1 MSARLVPLGINGFIP
16 SFGRQTMSFLLL
28 TENEA
33 LLLDAGTGV
42 GRLLERTMID
52 LLQPYD
58 CLNFVLS
65 HYHLD
70 HVVGLSYLPGTW
82 MRGVVRIY
90 APGRPFVET
99 EPDQALGR
107 LLQPPLF
114 PRKVEDFPTPVEVV
128 PIKSESLK
136 IGSISIQLRGQNHP
150 GGSVGVRIGDAIAYI
165 TDTPVEQ
172 ATQTFVQGVKLL
184 LHEAWFTD
192 EEAEQDEAEREK
204 HSYVSGVAQIAK
216 HAKVG
221 SLMPIHHH
229 PKRSDDEIRKLGHAM
244 EVLADV
250 KVMVPQE
257 GEVYTLSG
265 C

>member
-1 MSARLVPLGINGFIP
+1 MSVRLVPLGINGFHP
-16 SFGRQTMSFLLL
+16 VVWPTNHELSLL
-28 TENEA
+28 TGNEA
-33 LLLDAGTGV
+33 LLLDAGRG
-42 GRLLERTMID
+42 GSSLEPTIID

-58 CLNFVLS
+58 CLNIILS

-114 PRKVEDFPTPVEVV
+114 PRRFEDFQTPVEVV
-128 PIKSESLK
+128 RIKSGFLK
-136 IGSISIQLRGQNHP
+136 IGNMSMQLRGQNHP
-150 GGSVGVRIGDAIAYI
+150 GGSVGVRIGDAIAYV
-165 TDTPVEQ
+165 TDTPVEET
-172 ATQTFVQGVKLL
+172 TQTFVQGVKLL
-184 LHEAWFTD
+184 LHEVWLTD

-204 HSYVSGVAQIAK
+204 HSYVSGVAEIAE

-221 SLMPIHHH
+221 
-229 PKRSDDEIRKLGHAM
+229 A
-244 EVLADV
+244 
-250 KVMVPQE
+250 
-257 GEVYTLSG
+257 
-265 C
+265 

>member
-1 MSARLVPLGINGFIP
+1 MSARLLPLGINGFIP

-28 TENEA
+28 TGNEA

-42 GRLLERTMID
+42 GRLLEPAMID

-58 CLNFVLS
+58 CLNIILS

-99 EPDQALGR
+99 EPDEALGR

-114 PRKVEDFPTPVEVV
+114 PRRFEDFPTRVEVV
-128 PIKSESLK
+128 PIKSGFLK
-136 IGSISIQLRGQNHP
+136 IRSLSIQFQGQNHP
-150 GGSVGVRIGDAIAYI
+150 GGSVGVRIGDAIAYV
-165 TDTPVEQ
+165 TDTPVAQTTQ
-172 ATQTFVQGVKLL
+172 AFVQGVRLL
-184 LHEAWFTD
+184 LHEVWLTD
-192 EEAEQDEAEREK
+192 GEAEQDEAEREK
-204 HSYVSGVAQIAK
+204 HSYASGVAQIAK

-229 PKRSDDEIRKLGHAM
+229 PKRLDEEIHKLGHEM
-244 EVLADV
+244 EALAGV
-250 KVMVPQE
+250 KVIVPIE
-257 GEVYTLSG
+257 GSVYPLD
-265 C
+265 